1 MFATWVRR
9 KTMAMRTTLRIF
21 GLLTD
26 TELYLPSP
34 KIILQSDPLEATS
47 ITTLGTV
54 RDYTLNILI
63 PADTQIISQSQQ
75 MDNHNT
81 SNK

>member
-1 MFATWVRR
+1 
-9 KTMAMRTTLRIF
+9 MAMRTTLRIF

>member
-1 MFATWVRR
+1 
-9 KTMAMRTTLRIF
+9 MAMRTTLRIF

-54 RDYTLNILI
+54 KDYTLNILS
-63 PADTQIISQSQQ
+63 PAGTLFPSLSKWPDTTTLFYIKFEKS
-75 MDNHNT
+75 MNF
-81 SNK
+81 